1 MRLRL
6 NSRILNVISSFGG
19 CLDALILGLKP
30 LLPGCTP
37 VQHPT
42 PSTCFLAAAVSF
54 TAALCRFSSQVFSVK
69 LRNTNP
75 AVWNPRCDLSARYDG

>member
-30 LLPGCTP
+30 LLPGARRYNTP
-37 VQHPT
+37 PPLPVSWRLQ
-42 PSTCFLAAAVSF
+42 FRLQRRYADLA
-54 TAALCRFSSQVFSVK
+54 LKFS
-69 LRNTNP
+69 L
-75 AVWNPRCDLSARYDG
+75 